1 MIRRP
6 PRSTLDR
13 SSAASDV
20 YKRQEQTLIDILIML
35 SSHQYNLA
43 SNKLDPYAILHFVNT
58 LAGNNSKINE
68 NVKIINRVNDVR
80 EIISITDIGLL
91 SSRFSEY
98 ICRIAMEF
106 MSFKIPIVAPNVNVI
121 PEVVDSNEN
130 GFIYQLNDSK
140 QAADF
145 IVTLANDPNL
155 MTIMGN
161 NSFNR
166 MNQFYDISVFDKQI
180 KSILESIK

>member
-1 MIRRP
+1 
-6 PRSTLDR
+6 
-13 SSAASDV
+13 
-20 YKRQEQTLIDILIML
+20 
-35 SSHQYNLA
+35 
-43 SNKLDPYAILHFVNT
+43 
-58 LAGNNSKINE
+58 
-68 NVKIINRVNDVR
+68 
-80 EIISITDIGLL
+80 
-91 SSRFSEY
+91 
-98 ICRIAMEF
+98 
-106 MSFKIPIVAPNVNVI
+106 VNVI

-180 KSILESIK
+180 KSILESIE

>member
-1 MIRRP
+1 MCIR
-6 PRSTLDR
+6 
-13 SSAASDV
+13 
-20 YKRQEQTLIDILIML
+20 
-35 SSHQYNLA
+35 
-43 SNKLDPYAILHFVNT
+43 
-58 LAGNNSKINE
+58 
-68 NVKIINRVNDVR
+68 
-80 EIISITDIGLL
+80 
-91 SSRFSEY
+91 
-98 ICRIAMEF
+98 
-106 MSFKIPIVAPNVNVI
+106 
-121 PEVVDSNEN
+121 DS